1 MNAGF
6 RLRLAVP
13 LAMLISLGS
22 VPLAQAA
29 VPAVPVPVQA
39 ALPREGDFTSLCGAK
54 DSTHPARLSH
64 VMFIMFENKSYGSI
78 VGSKSAPYMN
88 DTLIPSCG
96 VASNYHN
103 YSHPSTSNYLALTSG
118 MAEGKAARADC
129 DPAGCPQSQDSIFAQ
144 LGEAGQ
150 SWREYAE
157 AMPGNCT
164 KKNFDNTTYA
174 NADGSI
180 GEFYYVRHAP
190 PAYYTSSP
198 VPSEC
203 SSQDVPLGTSS
214 AGNLLDALSP
224 GSDGLPSF
232 SFVTPGGCDDMHD
245 CSTKVGD
252 DWLKEWIPVIQQSAA
267 YQSGQLVV
275 FITWDEGAGADETDG
290 ETCYDT
296 AHADSAAFPSCH
308 VAAIVMSPH
317 TTPGTVSDDYFNHLS
332 TLGTAEDLLGLPR
345 LPPAQGYTGLQSAFG
360 L

>member
-1 MNAGF
+1 MRSVILHTVGIPTAWRQALMNVGF

-29 VPAVPVPVQA
+29 VPAAVPAPVQA

-144 LGEAGQ
+144 L
-150 SWREYAE
+150 
-157 AMPGNCT
+157 
-164 KKNFDNTTYA
+164 
-174 NADGSI
+174 
-180 GEFYYVRHAP
+180 
-190 PAYYTSSP
+190 
-198 VPSEC
+198 
-203 SSQDVPLGTSS
+203 
-214 AGNLLDALSP
+214 
-224 GSDGLPSF
+224 
-232 SFVTPGGCDDMHD
+232 
-245 CSTKVGD
+245 
-252 DWLKEWIPVIQQSAA
+252 
-267 YQSGQLVV
+267 
-275 FITWDEGAGADETDG
+275 
-290 ETCYDT
+290 
-296 AHADSAAFPSCH
+296 
-308 VAAIVMSPH
+308 
-317 TTPGTVSDDYFNHLS
+317 
-332 TLGTAEDLLGLPR
+332 
-345 LPPAQGYTGLQSAFG
+345 
-360 L
+360 